1 MAVNYELYPC
11 PDALATT
18 KKVKSYYPRVVSTH
32 TAEIE
37 EVAKMISDRSV
48 FKEATV
54 VGAMEVMSNILS
66 ELLQKGERV
75 HFPGIGYFSLTASCK
90 KVITQKNARNIRVE
104 LKNVVYRP
112 DSKLLSS
119 LGQVEF
125 RCSGRDSHFDIY
137 SPDGWEKLVTKH
149 FVGNRFLTLKDLEL
163 ESHASR
169 TSCWRHLHQWVE
181 EGRLV
186 NVGTVKRPLYEPF
199 KGYYGK

>member
-1 MAVNYELYPC
+1 MK
-11 PDALATT
+11 ATRLPSSNVPILFVT
-18 KKVKSYYPRVVSTH
+18 
-32 TAEIE
+32 TA
-37 EVAKMISDRSV
+37 A
-48 FKEATV
+48 
-54 VGAMEVMSNILS
+54 
-66 ELLQKGERV
+66 
-75 HFPGIGYFSLTASCK
+75 PPCK

-163 ESHASR
+163 ESH
-169 TSCWRHLHQWVE
+169 
-181 EGRLV
+181 G
-186 NVGTVKRPLYEPF
+186 
-199 KGYYGK
+199 